1 MIRYQSVSGPDVFV
15 MTVPNWLKIS
25 SAPNLTRV
33 LNHGDSG
40 SRVGPV

>member
-1 MIRYQSVSGPDVFV
+1 MIRYQSVLGSDVIV

-33 LNHGDSG
+33 LNHGDNG
-40 SRVGPV
+40 GRVGPV